1 MRNLTRFDKFIGA
14 GPILTIPP
22 PFMATTIT
30 AHTSIRI
37 IQGRTI
43 AGTVRGRPTILT
55 IDIRDRR
62 ASPS

>member
-1 MRNLTRFDKFIGA
+1 MRNLTRFNKFIGA
-14 GPILTIPP
+14 GPILTILP
-22 PFMATTIT
+22 PFMATIT